1 MNNIRADGCGLKAE
15 GNYEDK
21 RGKPFPSTLYL
32 RPSELAMP
40 HASYRTASRTPHAA
54 HFVPRAAHRT
64 LIMNSDGDK
73 Y

>member
-40 HASYRTASRTPHAA
+40 HASYRTPQAASRTPRN
-54 HFVPRAAHRT
+54 F
-64 LIMNSDGDK
+64 LKES
-73 Y
+73 

>member
-32 RPSELAMP
+32 RTSELAMP
-40 HASYRTASRTPHAA
+40 HASYRTPQAA
-54 HFVPRAAHRT
+54 RLAIF
-64 LIMNSDGDK
+64 
-73 Y
+73 